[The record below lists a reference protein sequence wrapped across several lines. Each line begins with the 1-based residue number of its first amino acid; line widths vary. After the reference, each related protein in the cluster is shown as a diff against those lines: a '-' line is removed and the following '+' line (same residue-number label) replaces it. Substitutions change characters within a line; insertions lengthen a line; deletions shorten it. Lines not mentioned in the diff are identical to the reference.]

1 MLGALNPLPMRLGGG
16 PTEVSRAYKTIRD
29 AVGEGGSAP
38 NDRGPDGLWRR
49 SRARG
54 LAAATSAS
62 RRALLNAWPH
72 LATDLLPYYE
82 RVLGLAPAPEASDS
96 SRRAAVVAAWT
107 AQLSAII
114 PALAEQL
121 AAVDTRFTILPLQSS
136 QGRHTQAG
144 RTLGPLDPGGSEP
157 PWGSTPEASDYPN
170 DATAFVLQ
178 VRFDV
183 GYATALSSVDSAL
196 LEQALDILRRRIPSW
211 VSWEVTTSTGFE
223 VGVSPLGLTG
233 VSDG

>member
-38 NDRGPDGLWRR
+38 NDRGLDGLWRR

-54 LAAATSAS
+54 LAAATSAN
-62 RRALLNAWPH
+62 RRALLNSWPH

-82 RVLGLAPAPEASDS
+82 RVLGLVPDVGASDAV
-96 SRRAAVVAAWT
+96 RRATVVAAWT
-107 AQLSAII
+107 AQLSATI

-121 AAVDTRFTILPLQSS
+121 AALDARFTILSLQPT

-144 RTLGPLDPGGSEP
+144 RTLGPLVSSEP
-157 PWGSTPEASDYPN
+157 TWGSTPAASNYPN

-178 VRFDV
+178 LRFTV

-196 LEQALDILRRRIPSW
+196 LEQALDILRRRLPSW

-223 VGVSPLGLTG
+223 TGVSPLGLTG
-233 VSDG
+233 LSDG

>member
-38 NDRGPDGLWRR
+38 NDRGLDGLWRR

-54 LAAATSAS
+54 LAAATSAT
-62 RRALLNAWPH
+62 RRAVFNAWPH

-82 RVLGLAPAPEASDS
+82 RTLGLVPDADASDAV
-96 SRRAAVVAAWT
+96 RRAAVVAAWT
-107 AQLSAII
+107 AQLSATI
-114 PALAEQL
+114 PVLTEQL
-121 AAVDTRFTILPLQSS
+121 QALDARLSVLPLQPNL
-136 QGRHTQAG
+136 GRHTQAG
-144 RTLGPLDPGGSEP
+144 RSLGPLWSSSGEP
-157 PWGSTPEASDYPN
+157 AWGDTPEASDFPN
-170 DATAFVLQ
+170 EATAFVLQ
-178 VRFDV
+178 VRFAV

-196 LEQALDILRRRIPSW
+196 LEQALDILRRRLPSW
-211 VSWEVTTSTGFE
+211 VTWEVTTSTGFL

-233 VSDG
+233 V

>member
-38 NDRGPDGLWRR
+38 DDRGLDGLWRR

-54 LAAATSAS
+54 LAAATSAT
-62 RRALLNAWPH
+62 RRAIFNAWPH

-82 RVLGLAPAPEASDS
+82 RVLGLVADADAPEAT
-96 SRRAAVVAAWT
+96 RRAAVVAAWT
-107 AQLSAII
+107 AQLSATI
-114 PALAEQL
+114 PSLAEQL
-121 AAVDTRFTILPLQSS
+121 VAVDSRLTILALQPS

-144 RTLGPLDPGGSEP
+144 RTVPPLWSGSGEP
-157 PWGSTPEASDYPN
+157 PWGSAVASDYPAE
-170 DATAFVLQ
+170 ATAFVLQ
-178 VRFDV
+178 VRFTV
-183 GYATALSSVDSAL
+183 GYAAALTSRDSAV
-196 LEQALDILRRRIPSW
+196 LEQALAILRRRLPSW

-223 VGVSPLGLTG
+223 IGVSPLGLTG
-233 VSDG
+233 LSDG

>member
-38 NDRGPDGLWRR
+38 EDRGLDGLWRR

-54 LAAATSAS
+54 LAAATSAN
-62 RRALLNAWPH
+62 RRALFNFWPH

-82 RVLGLAPAPEASDS
+82 RVLGLVPDVEASDAV
-96 SRRAAVVAAWT
+96 RRAAVVAAWT
-107 AQLSAII
+107 AQLSATI
-114 PALAEQL
+114 PALTEQL
-121 AAVDTRFTILPLQSS
+121 AALDARFTILPLQPA

-144 RTLGPLDPGGSEP
+144 RSLGPLWPSSGEP
-157 PWGSTPEASDYPN
+157 TWGSTPAASNYPN
-170 DATAFVLQ
+170 EATAFVLQ
-178 VRFDV
+178 LRFTV

-196 LEQALDILRRRIPSW
+196 LEQALDILRRRLPSW
-211 VSWEVTTSTGFE
+211 MTWEVTTSTGFL

-233 VSDG
+233 V